1 MIDNGYPMKSVL
13 LPILFHFYYTN
24 TKEIRG
30 AEYTK
35 AISPFS
41 QIIIERRDTAYK
53 SFIGHRNMASILLCW
68 LHVCVDVLYVVEVF
82 ELFNHLVDGLAFFFG
97 NVL

>member
-24 TKEIRG
+24 TKEVRG

-35 AISPFS
+35 QSARFLRS
-41 QIIIERRDTAYK
+41 
-53 SFIGHRNMASILLCW
+53 
-68 LHVCVDVLYVVEVF
+68 
-82 ELFNHLVDGLAFFFG
+82 
-97 NVL
+97 